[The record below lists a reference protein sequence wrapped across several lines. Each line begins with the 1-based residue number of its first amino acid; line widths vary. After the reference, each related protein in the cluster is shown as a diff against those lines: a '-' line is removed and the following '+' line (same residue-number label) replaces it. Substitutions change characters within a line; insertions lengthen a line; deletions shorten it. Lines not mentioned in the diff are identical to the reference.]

1 LERNLDRYSVGE
13 LQLPA
18 PEMKVFAACSNS
30 ECTGQWQ
37 LTDQQMIENNAI
49 ASNKRCK

>member
-13 LQLPA
+13 LPA
-18 PEMKVFAACSNS
+18 PEMKVLAACNNS